1 MTMPKLSL
9 LLTTGL
15 LTLAPQLSLVAIATT
30 SLSSPSSPSSLNSP
44 ANPPRHLAQV
54 IQVNTDEQAI
64 MVVAQGR
71 ASIPADVVHIRL
83 TFAMAETLPE
93 KPAEIDLSP
102 QAPSLQ
108 VPLSLPALPN
118 SIPEPPMIPAPA
130 LDDFPTLPPP
140 PASTFQLP
148 ANPVSPLRPI
158 QMRSRQTEIQPVPI
172 PPTPSGQVDAPPSKP
187 VEQCNSSFPGFPA
200 IPGLPRLPGSSPNC
214 TPEAKPIPQQTLQPI
229 LNSLAQNGVTVEQV
243 KIDTDSRLYRESAR
257 LTFEL
262 KDPSRDRLQK
272 LFSDVEAAAKAG
284 NLNLERQET
293 RYTTNRCPELN
304 RAVYRAA
311 LDNAR
316 SRATALAEAMEVR
329 LGSVPSVSESAFSG
343 ALTLLFNAV
352 SNNSFSYC
360 DSANALVQSF
370 DPKSLPELQFEA
382 YDQQRPIE
390 VQGYRELYV
399 TFPIRRDR

>member
-1 MTMPKLSL
+1 L
-9 LLTTGL
+9 
-15 LTLAPQLSLVAIATT
+15 
-30 SLSSPSSPSSLNSP
+30 
-44 ANPPRHLAQV
+44 
-54 IQVNTDEQAI
+54 
-64 MVVAQGR
+64 
-71 ASIPADVVHIRL
+71 
-83 TFAMAETLPE
+83 
-93 KPAEIDLSP
+93 
-102 QAPSLQ
+102 
-108 VPLSLPALPN
+108 
-118 SIPEPPMIPAPA
+118 
-130 LDDFPTLPPP
+130 LPP
-140 PASTFQLP
+140 SEQ
-148 ANPVSPLRPI
+148 I
-158 QMRSRQTEIQPVPI
+158 
-172 PPTPSGQVDAPPSKP
+172 DAPPSKP

-200 IPGLPRLPGSSPNC
+200 IPGLPSLPGTSPRC

-229 LNSLAQNGVTVEQV
+229 LNSLAQNGVTVEQI
-243 KIDTDSRLYRESAR
+243 KIDTDNRLYRESAR

-284 NLNLERQET
+284 NLTLERKET
-293 RYTTNRCPELN
+293 RYTTDRCPELS